1 MTTEQM
7 NEALSDY
14 IESEFVFQYHMDW
27 NSLMLVIDKLKSQHR
42 RSDSFRE
49 IMTILESSMT
59 GIVLLRFVH
68 EACYK
73 AVKKINNDNK
83 KNTGI
88 KETQ

>member
-7 NEALSDY
+7 NEELSDF

-27 NSLMLVIDKLKSQHR
+27 NSMMLVVDKLKTHHR
-42 RSDSFRE
+42 HCDGFNEVLEILTSRS
-49 IMTILESSMT
+49 T

-73 AVKKINNDNK
+73 AVISIKNEHK
-83 KNTGI
+83 KNTSI
-88 KETQ
+88 